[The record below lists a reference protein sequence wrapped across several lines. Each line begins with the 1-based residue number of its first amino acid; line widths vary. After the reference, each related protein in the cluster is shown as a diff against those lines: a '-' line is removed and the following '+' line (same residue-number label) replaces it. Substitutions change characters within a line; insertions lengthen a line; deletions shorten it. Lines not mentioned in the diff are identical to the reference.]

1 MPLVRLRDMDART
14 RRWLVPLAAA
24 VAVLAVVAVVWQ
36 QRPGGDT
43 GAGSAPPAAGGSA
56 VPGSPGSEGTEGPD
70 GDLTPVPG
78 PDQTPAAGTQ
88 AVDSYFAY
96 DATRL
101 ALNYTTGVPECYGTV
116 GEPVVEETAEAVTVT
131 LPKTPPKDARDV
143 VCIDIALTKSVD
155 IELDTPLGDREVRDG
170 SRGDT
175 RVEPGA
181 APGDEGQVY

>member
-1 MPLVRLRDMDART
+1 MRLTDMDART
-14 RRWLVPLAAA
+14 RRWLVPLGAAAA
-24 VAVLAVVAVVWQ
+24 VLLVVAVVWQ
-36 QRPGGDT
+36 QRPGGDSD
-43 GAGSAPPAAGGSA
+43 AGSAPPAAGGSA
-56 VPGSPGSEGTEGPD
+56 VPGSPGPDGTDGPD

-78 PDQTPAAGTQ
+78 PDQTPGAGTQ

-131 LPKTPPKDARDV
+131 LPKIPPKSTRDV
-143 VCIDIALTKSVD
+143 VCIDIALVKSVD
-155 IELDTPLGDREVRDG
+155 IELDAPLGDREVRDG

-175 RVEPGA
+175 PIEPGA
-181 APGDEGQVY
+181 APGDESQAS